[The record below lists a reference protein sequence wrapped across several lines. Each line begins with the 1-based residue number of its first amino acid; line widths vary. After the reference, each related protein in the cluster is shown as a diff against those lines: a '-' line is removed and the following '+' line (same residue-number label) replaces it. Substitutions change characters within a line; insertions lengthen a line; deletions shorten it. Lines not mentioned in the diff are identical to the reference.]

1 MFEKNKTD
9 SLFFLKGGRK
19 IIKKFDVT
27 YVAFLLLE
35 SLYASKH
42 IHAKTYQN
50 ILKKKNEYIEKTI
63 KEKNKEPPLK
73 VA

>member
-1 MFEKNKTD
+1 MFERNETD
-9 SLFFLKGGRK
+9 SLFFLKGGRE
-19 IIKKFDVT
+19 IIKKFDAT

-35 SLYASKH
+35 SLYANKH
-42 IHAKTYQN
+42 INTKTYQN
-50 ILKKKNEYIEKTI
+50 ILKKKNEYIEQKI

>member
-1 MFEKNKTD
+1 MFKKNETD
-9 SLFFLKGGRK
+9 SLFFLKGGRE
-19 IIKKFDVT
+19 IIKKIDAT

-42 IHAKTYQN
+42 INTKTYQN

>member
-1 MFEKNKTD
+1 MFENNETD
-9 SLFFLKGGRK
+9 SLFFLKGGWG
-19 IIKKFDVT
+19 IIKKFDAT

-42 IHAKTYQN
+42 INAKTYQN